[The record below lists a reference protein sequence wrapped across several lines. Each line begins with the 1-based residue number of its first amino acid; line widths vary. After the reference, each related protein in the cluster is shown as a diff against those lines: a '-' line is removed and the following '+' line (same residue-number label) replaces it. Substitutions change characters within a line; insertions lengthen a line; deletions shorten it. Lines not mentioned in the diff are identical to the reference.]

1 MKLLVTCDQVFDVLT
16 RGPFPSGSAD
26 DDNVQRH
33 LDACHECRQLA
44 EALRPAVALLHE
56 ALPAREAA
64 ELPSYGPPDADAGLC
79 ERADGALAA
88 RIRRMMDQ
96 IEIQPRR
103 LAAQERWLYAVR
115 LVAASVLLAAL
126 GTLIAG
132 IFQPGEGT
140 RQMHVARG
148 PAVMS
153 GFHEPS
159 AEGLLRL
166 TSLSLPAGCLPGAPA
181 TSSTV
186 DSSAGQNDSR
196 PLTVASGHVCCTRC
210 HAAGKEG
217 AVLTQRSV
225 AALQQ
230 SCTAC
235 HAARG

>member
-16 RGPFPSGSAD
+16 RGPFPSGNPD

-132 IFQPGEGT
+132 IFQAGDSA
-140 RQMHVARG
+140 RQMRVARG

-166 TSLSLPAGCLPGAPA
+166 TKLNLPEGCLPGAPA
-181 TSSTV
+181 EELPGGRSVSG
-186 DSSAGQNDSR
+186 SAR
-196 PLTVASGHVCCTRC
+196 TAGHVCCTRC

-235 HAARG
+235 HAARS